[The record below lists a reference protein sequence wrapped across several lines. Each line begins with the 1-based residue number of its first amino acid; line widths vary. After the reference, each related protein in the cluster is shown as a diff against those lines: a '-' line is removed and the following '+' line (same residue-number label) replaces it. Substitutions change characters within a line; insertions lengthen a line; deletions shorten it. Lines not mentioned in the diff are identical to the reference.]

1 MALCNNASFLDDK
14 IIGDPTEGAL
24 LVYLKKKHIHYEEII
39 DGFTRVFEFPFD
51 SGRKRMTTINQV
63 SGKYVAYTK
72 GATEELLDC
81 CVLKDEEKKA
91 ILGYVTEMSEKG
103 IRVLGFAKK
112 EIAKLPKSEN
122 DNIEYD
128 LTFLGLVGM
137 MDPPRKEAKEAVRI
151 CHEAGIQVVMIT
163 GDHLLTAKSIA
174 SELGILKDGDL
185 AITGQELQSMG
196 DEEFSEKVKYIRV
209 YARVTPEDK
218 LRIVKTLQA
227 NKEIVAMTGD
237 GVNDSPALKT
247 ADMGVAMGITG
258 SDVSKEAADMILLD
272 DNFATITVAVREGRR
287 VYRNIEKV
295 IQFLLAGNIA
305 EVLVIFV
312 TMLFNLD
319 SPLMAVH
326 ILFINLVTDTF
337 PSLALGVDPET
348 KDSMQK
354 KPRKKDTLFQK
365 GLVFRVLFYGL
376 YLASITFLSYNIGLK
391 QSYGIA
397 LTMAFMVLC
406 LSQIFHAFNQHSNVY
421 SLFSKD
427 SPRNP
432 ILFGACL
439 VSILALIVVIFVPPI
454 REFFSLSILPFKDWL
469 WIILLSFTP
478 ILVVELFKLIRK
490 WVVKKD

>member
-1 MALCNNASFLDDK
+1 M
-14 IIGDPTEGAL
+14 
-24 LVYLKKKHIHYEEII
+24 
-39 DGFTRVFEFPFD
+39 
-51 SGRKRMTTINQV
+51 
-63 SGKYVAYTK
+63 
-72 GATEELLDC
+72 
-81 CVLKDEEKKA
+81 
-91 ILGYVTEMSEKG
+91 
-103 IRVLGFAKK
+103 
-112 EIAKLPKSEN
+112 
-122 DNIEYD
+122 
-128 LTFLGLVGM
+128 
-137 MDPPRKEAKEAVRI
+137 
-151 CHEAGIQVVMIT
+151 
-163 GDHLLTAKSIA
+163 
-174 SELGILKDGDL
+174 
-185 AITGQELQSMG
+185 
-196 DEEFSEKVKYIRV
+196 
-209 YARVTPEDK
+209 
-218 LRIVKTLQA
+218 
-227 NKEIVAMTGD
+227 
-237 GVNDSPALKT
+237 
-247 ADMGVAMGITG
+247 
-258 SDVSKEAADMILLD
+258 
-272 DNFATITVAVREGRR
+272 
-287 VYRNIEKV
+287 
-295 IQFLLAGNIA
+295 
-305 EVLVIFV
+305 LVIFV

-469 WIILLSFTP
+469 WIILLSLTP